1 MAFGASLEERPI
13 QINTPSHWYDWYMEQ
28 QVQWNEGFLA
38 GMKEVLHELNS
49 ALNGEDPES
58 PTRKWVEEFSY
69 KVESKYF

>member
-1 MAFGASLEERPI
+1 
-13 QINTPSHWYDWYMEQ
+13 MEQ
-28 QVQWNEGFLA
+28 QVHWNEGFLA

-49 ALNGEDPES
+49 ALDGEDPES